1 MKLFLNKK
9 RILLAAFFSILL
21 VLPSSIFAKEAPA
34 SFADLAEK
42 LMPSVV
48 NISATKV
55 VETKGQSPFH
65 FSFLQDPHLKIF
77 LKNII
82 SSNRLHKKEN
92 QLL

>member
-55 VETKGQSPFH
+55 VETKGQSPFP
-65 FSFLQDPHLKIF
+65 FQFPPGSPFEDF
-77 LKNII
+77 F
-82 SSNRLHKKEN
+82 KEYN
-92 QLL
+92 QQQQTPQKRK